1 MEETQVAGDPWR
13 MRRAFVFEKIMMI
26 PVWIGVCVLLVETQ
40 SWRNCN
46 ERYKNNNIIR
56 YTVKTLR
63 HIYSIPIHEDSPKP
77 SSFVMI
83 IDELAYYHF
92 FFASCR
98 HLEERLP

>member
-1 MEETQVAGDPWR
+1 MSYWLRHSRGEIVMKGI
-13 MRRAFVFEKIMMI
+13 KII
-26 PVWIGVCVLLVETQ
+26 TSYDTL
-40 SWRNCN
+40 
-46 ERYKNNNIIR
+46 
-56 YTVKTLR
+56 KTLR